1 MAGGYSK
8 KRKVEDGMKGKTKR
22 PTKKFKKQT
31 DYHSSDSEDEV
42 SPSTP
47 QADFQAVNLQDSDDE
62 GLDKEDLITGEVS
75 DQDDEPIVEQL
86 AEEEITDASNSDS
99 DSAASDNS
107 NPNLTRKRKRNDP
120 EAFATSMSKILGAK
134 LATSKRAD
142 PVLSRSQAAIET
154 SKEIT
159 DQALEKKA
167 KNKMKDDKRAAL
179 EKGRVKDVLGAST
192 AFDAA
197 NGTADLGQSSVQ
209 EVMEMEKR
217 LRKTAQRGV
226 VKLFNAVRAAQVKGE
241 EAARE
246 ARVKGLVG
254 VGRREEKV
262 NEMSKKGFLDLIA
275 GGGGGLKA
283 GSVEEA
289 LNRHRNLRM
298 HLELVSL
305 AEEKGR
311 GGLRYLPFR
320 YHPIFIS
327 PINSIALQT
336 YSFPGAG
343 GLTCSCFTAF
353 VAENPRLPTGTTA
366 RLCHEFLNALLPL
379 EADCEVWIEDR
390 DDILRTAV

>member
-1 MAGGYSK
+1 MAGLAWTRKSYPKFNRSIHFFLSDKLCVLIAGSVLEFIQQHNTTKMAGAYSK
-8 KRKVEDGMKGKTKR
+8 KRKVEDGMKGNTKR
-22 PTKKFKKQT
+22 PVKKFKKQT
-31 DYHSSDSEDEV
+31 DYHSSDSGDEV
-42 SPSTP
+42 DAP
-47 QADFQAVNLQDSDDE
+47 QSDFQAVNLQDSDDE
-62 GLDKEDLITGEVS
+62 GIDKTDLITEDVS
-75 DQDDEPIVEQL
+75 DQEDEPVVEQL
-86 AEEEITDASNSDS
+86 PEAEEEEVTDASNSDDS
-99 DSAASDNS
+99 DSASDTNS

-167 KNKMKDDKRAAL
+167 KNKMKDEKKAAL

-197 NGTADLGQSSVQ
+197 NGYADGEQPSVQ
-209 EVMEMEKR
+209 QVMETEKR

-254 VGRREEKV
+254 HGRREEKV

-283 GSVEEA
+283 GGVEEA
-289 LNRHRNLRM
+289 
-298 HLELVSL
+298 
-305 AEEKGR
+305 
-311 GGLRYLPFR
+311 
-320 YHPIFIS
+320 
-327 PINSIALQT
+327 
-336 YSFPGAG
+336 
-343 GLTCSCFTAF
+343 
-353 VAENPRLPTGTTA
+353 
-366 RLCHEFLNALLPL
+366 
-379 EADCEVWIEDR
+379 
-390 DDILRTAV
+390 

>member
-8 KRKVEDGMKGKTKR
+8 KRKVEDGMKGKTNR
-22 PTKKFKKQT
+22 PAKKFKKQT

-42 SPSTP
+42 EAP
-47 QADFQAVNLQDSDDE
+47 QTDFQAVNLQDSDDE
-62 GLDKEDLITGEVS
+62 GLDKADLITADVS
-75 DQDDEPIVEQL
+75 DQDDEPVVEQL
-86 AEEEITDASNSDS
+86 AEEEVTDASNSSDS
-99 DSAASDNS
+99 DSESDTNS

-134 LATSKRAD
+134 LSTNKRAD

-159 DQALEKKA
+159 DQALEKKVRH
-167 KNKMKDDKRAAL
+167 KMRGEKKVAL

-197 NGTADLGQSSVQ
+197 NGYANGEGQASVQ
-209 EVMEMEKR
+209 EIMETEKR

-254 VGRREEKV
+254 HGRREEKV

-275 GGGGGLKA
+275 GGGGLKA

-289 LNRHRNLRM
+289 
-298 HLELVSL
+298 
-305 AEEKGR
+305 
-311 GGLRYLPFR
+311 
-320 YHPIFIS
+320 
-327 PINSIALQT
+327 
-336 YSFPGAG
+336 
-343 GLTCSCFTAF
+343 
-353 VAENPRLPTGTTA
+353 
-366 RLCHEFLNALLPL
+366 
-379 EADCEVWIEDR
+379 
-390 DDILRTAV
+390 